1 MKIVIVGGVAGGATA
16 AARLRRLDE
25 TAQIVLLERSG
36 YISYANCGLPY
47 YIGEVI
53 EDKQELTL
61 QTPQSFFNRF
71 RIDVRTHSEV
81 VEVRPKEKIVMVRR
95 IEDGTEYAESYD
107 KLILA
112 PGAKAILP
120 HLPGSDSSKIMTLRT
135 VEDTF
140 RIKEMSD
147 LAKTKRVVVVGGGFI
162 GLEVAENLIGRGFRT
177 TVIQR
182 GEHVLPTID
191 YDLACQVH
199 AYLRTNGMDLRLNTS
214 VTGFEETEDGIRVI
228 TDKGPVEADFVVMA
242 VGVAPE
248 STLAKNAGLA
258 LGQKDSILVNEHM
271 QTSDP
276 DIYAVGDAVQV
287 RHVVTG
293 APALIALAGPA
304 NKQAR
309 IAADHICGK
318 NSVFTGSQGTSVL
331 KLFEMTVA
339 STGLNEQS
347 ANHAGVLYDMVI
359 TYSANHASYYPG
371 STNMTIKTLFDPLT
385 GKILGAQAVGFEGVD
400 KRIDVLATAIRA
412 GMTDQDL
419 TELDLAYAPP
429 YASAKDPVNMVGYVI
444 SNVRKGLVR
453 QYQWSDI
460 QALSARDDVVF
471 LDVRTKKEFEQGYFS
486 GAINIPLDQLREN
499 LSQLDPAKKLYV
511 NCFSGLRSYLAC
523 RILSQNGFDCYH
535 LAGGYHFYSYI
546 ESDIRFETDPTYPC
560 GIKKGQNA

>member
-81 VEVRPKEKIVMVRR
+81 VEVRPRDKIVMVRR
-95 IEDGTEYAESYD
+95 TEDGTEYAESYD

-112 PGAKAILP
+112 PGAKAIHP
-120 HLPGSDSSKIMTLRT
+120 HLPGSDSAKIMTLRT

-228 TDKGPVEADFVVMA
+228 TDKGQVEADFVVMA
-242 VGVAPE
+242 VGIAPE
-248 STLAKNAGLA
+248 STLAKKAGLA

-331 KLFEMTVA
+331 KLFDMTVA

-347 ANHAGVLYDMVI
+347 ANHAGVLYDTVI

-400 KRIDVLATAIRA
+400 KRIDILATAIRA

-460 QALSARDDVVF
+460 QALSVRDDVVF
-471 LDVRTKKEFEQGYFS
+471 LDVRTKKEFEQGHFS

>member
-81 VEVRPKEKIVMVRR
+81 VEVRPQEKIVMVRR

-112 PGAKAILP
+112 PGAKAIHP

-228 TDKGPVEADFVVMA
+228 TDKGQVEADFVVMA

-248 STLAKNAGLA
+248 STLAKKAGLA

-331 KLFEMTVA
+331 KLFDMTVA

-347 ANHAGVLYDMVI
+347 ANHAGVLYDTVI

-400 KRIDVLATAIRA
+400 KRIDILATAIRA

-460 QALSARDDVVF
+460 QALSVRDDVVF
-471 LDVRTKKEFEQGYFS
+471 LDVRTKKEFEQGHFS